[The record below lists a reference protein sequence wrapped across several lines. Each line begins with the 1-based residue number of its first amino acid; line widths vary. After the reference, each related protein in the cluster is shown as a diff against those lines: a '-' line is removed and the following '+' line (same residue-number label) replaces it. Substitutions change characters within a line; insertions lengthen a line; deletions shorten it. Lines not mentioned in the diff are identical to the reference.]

1 MKASSSLLEAFVGGV
16 FAFSDP
22 SPRIASQEPA
32 KVTPNVAMASCER
45 SLDDIGDFEVYWG
58 RVVHSGNRSAGR
70 GHCTRPPSYRVAI
83 STWCASWESGFAGC
97 CLGEL
102 QALAKFAGWS
112 YKFRR
117 ELLLTNP
124 KVD

>member
-45 SLDDIGDFEVYWG
+45 SLDDIG
-58 RVVHSGNRSAGR
+58 
-70 GHCTRPPSYRVAI
+70 
-83 STWCASWESGFAGC
+83 
-97 CLGEL
+97 L
-102 QALAKFAGWS
+102 
-112 YKFRR
+112 
-117 ELLLTNP
+117 
-124 KVD
+124 